1 MRRLL
6 LASLVLAFVVA
17 IGEAAADSSAPRYGT
32 FRTPSGNIVCVW
44 GIDDGRYPPFVRCD
58 IRSGLVPFPA
68 RPRGCPRDSD
78 YGQGL
83 QLLAVPRTG
92 ERGRG
97 VATVVC
103 AGDTA
108 LGGSGPTLAY
118 GSTFRR
124 GGISC
129 TSARLG
135 LTCRN
140 LAGRGFFLSRERWRI
155 F

>member
-1 MRRLL
+1 VRRLL
-6 LASLVLAFVVA
+6 LPSLVLALLA
-17 IGEAAADSSAPRYGT
+17 LGEAAADAATPPYGS
-32 FRTPSGNIVCVW
+32 FRTPSGNIVCIW
-44 GIDDGRYPPFVRCD
+44 GIDDGPYPPFIRCD

-83 QLLAVPRTG
+83 QLLAVPRAG
-92 ERGRG
+92 ERGKG

-108 LGGSGPTLAY
+108 LGPGAPALAY

-124 GGISC
+124 GGLSC
-129 TSARLG
+129 TSVRSG